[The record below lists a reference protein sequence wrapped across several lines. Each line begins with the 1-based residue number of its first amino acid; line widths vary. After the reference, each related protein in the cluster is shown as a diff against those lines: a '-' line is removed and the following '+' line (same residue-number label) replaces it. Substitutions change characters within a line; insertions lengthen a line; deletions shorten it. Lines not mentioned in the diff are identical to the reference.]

1 MSKARPRS
9 HLFSS
14 PDPYQSG
21 KSLTSICRIRGLGLD
36 TMGKLPNRKSCLQV
50 GHTGWEVVSSLSLA
64 VFELKLDHRLLGGGG
79 WRGAHQRGGSRLR
92 SGWLLAPSS
101 SGGARVSG
109 SSEQSAGVLPGI
121 SRPPKFSPD
130 PSVWEMEGDTL
141 RGEVSPGME
150 VDSSWAG
157 PRCRKSLLSRTCWK
171 WRHSGRWWAV
181 RCLLPF
187 PGLAKHLEGS
197 VHS

>member
-1 MSKARPRS
+1 MPRRS
-9 HLFSS
+9 AGINGHFVERTDLPPTSS
-14 PDPYQSG
+14 S
-21 KSLTSICRIRGLGLD
+21 TAGLGAVL
-36 TMGKLPNRKSCLQV
+36 
-50 GHTGWEVVSSLSLA
+50 ELSRAL
-64 VFELKLDHRLLGGGG
+64 ERGGGG

-121 SRPPKFSPD
+121 SRPPEFSQD
-130 PSVWEMEGDTL
+130 PSVWETEGDTL

-157 PRCRKSLLSRTCWK
+157 PTCRKSLLSRTCWK